1 MEQRTARGGPGVVV
15 AGRLRD
21 AQVVQ
26 GAVGERRAD
35 VAPRAAALAD
45 EEGLAAQRD
54 ADIRPWSNAVS
65 GGRSVRMYAAS
76 ARACSPVFASGW
88 PVPSRKCDTIVLT
101 ANAVRSGSCPVH
113 PYGAV
118 SAMFQSGGGSRGPL
132 KSPVSCGWTITP
144 TSEFVPPPSVW
155 QPWQDS
161 PDFATSVERNSA
173 VPPRRAPP
181 ATCRPSRSG
190 PPRGS
195 RASRDA
201 EMRPTSPWGSVD
213 AACTPVGS
221 SRRASRYTPTPAT
234 ATRASNPT
242 PCISRR
248 ALIIPAQA
256 RVLASAGSI
265 PQGSAGCG
273 ARRDRNSGLAA

>member
-1 MEQRTARGGPGVVV
+1 M
-15 AGRLRD
+15 
-21 AQVVQ
+21 Q

-45 EEGLAAQRD
+45 EEGLAAQRRCRHPSLVERRLR
-54 ADIRPWSNAVS
+54 RPQRAH
-65 GGRSVRMYAAS
+65 VRRQR
-76 ARACSPVFASGW
+76 ARLLPGLRLGLA
-88 PVPSRKCDTIVLT
+88 VPSRKCDTIVLT
-101 ANAVRSGSCPVH
+101 ANAVRSGSCPVQ

-118 SAMFQSGGGSRGPL
+118 SAMFQSDGGSRGPL

-161 PDFATSVERNSA
+161 PDFATSVERNSRRPCATSAASDVSA
-173 VPPRRAPP
+173 VAVWP
-181 ATCRPSRSG
+181 ASRI
-190 PPRGS
+190 
-195 RASRDA
+195 RASREA
-201 EMRPTSPWGSVD
+201 EIRPTSPWGSVD